1 MRENTQPTRGTLR
14 VHMGA
19 PFDPPHPGSRTAAEV
34 SRRRYFVGWPHDG
47 AATQCAR
54 PVRCGDMLSALG
66 DRLEKNCWSR
76 GVTRCSDAW
85 DGELNAC
92 DRRRSELSAFSCQMF
107 QVGVSYLFDAICSAR
122 HRLLCEIYAS
132 SKTRAPAGAQMLC
145 VLARPWILRRR
156 SFARSAPSCVRV

>member
-1 MRENTQPTRGTLR
+1 MKAQETNKADFPKFQDDSFNNR
-14 VHMGA
+14 
-19 PFDPPHPGSRTAAEV
+19 RTKRQAKPNLLG
-34 SRRRYFVGWPHDG
+34 RRRRDSLK
-47 AATQCAR
+47 
-54 PVRCGDMLSALG
+54 MLSAFA

-92 DRRRSELSAFSCQMF
+92 DRRRSKWSAFSCQMF

-145 VLARPWILRRR
+145 VPARPWILRRR